1 MRTIL
6 GTKFLTSEVR
16 WSPECGQCSGVA
28 EGRAHFYAGDG
39 GASLLEE
46 YGITLLI
53 ASLVS
58 MKPEAKQL
66 GKYED

>member
-1 MRTIL
+1 M
-6 GTKFLTSEVR
+6 
-16 WSPECGQCSGVA
+16 CGQCSGVA

-58 MKPEAKQL
+58 VKPEAKQL
-66 GKYED
+66 GKCED